1 MKFRKT
7 LKVLAASAL
16 LFGTVGLA
24 TACGDNNGGTTD
36 VKGLIINEDAKVI
49 RGDFNLVDKY
59 LGCDLTWTSS
69 NENVAKITKGEGT
82 YKVIITRPDKDTD
95 VTLTATSGK
104 YTKEFKITVP
114 AIDVSEIAGAYTFA
128 NNKKTLKTGSYDLE
142 AKATYSGKE
151 ATIAWAVDEAQASI
165 AKVENGKLVITATAE
180 KTTVTL
186 KATFTYN
193 NATSIKKYSVVAY
206 DSPLGEPVLT
216 VTPENFKTAT
226 GIKMDKVVENTAHPD
241 EFTMSKQGSYMTAY
255 STKDI
260 KQITI
265 EVYGSYDNLK
275 VYAGGS
281 ATGDAITSTSE
292 TISNGKKYTY
302 QFAAGVNQFYIENP
316 SDYAVQLFSL
326 SVYTD
331 GILSAVAPAHF
342 DSTNFKSTSTITFN
356 EGVVENTK
364 FPQEF
369 TFNKKSD
376 STTAAMT
383 VNNENGVAMIQAE
396 VYGTYDNMKLYA
408 GTDDKGTEVKAT
420 SSEKNAKGDA
430 VIYTYILPANT
441 KAAYFV
447 NPSAYAVQM
456 YNIWVY
462 EGTTIQQP
470 KATDDELLSKAA
482 SLFKKSYTKD
492 ATVTLSEGVTAA
504 VKEGTTASS
513 VTIKDGVV
521 TIKPTDKEETV
532 TLVLTAGQ
540 KTKEISF
547 TSKKVVESEIPA
559 DALKTSLTRK
569 ADVETSSND
578 NKITSDNLDLLQY
591 LDSSISGI
599 VKSVVV
605 IRNNQDEKVTQTVW
619 FGYNKNTDTKDFRFY
634 AGQKII
640 ITLNDGYVGYGITS
654 NLTSGYTYEV
664 SADGKTIT
672 IYPTATLKFT
682 SIDVAYKAA

>member
-69 NENVAKITKGEGT
+69 NENIAKITKGEGT
-82 YKVIITRPDKDTD
+82 YKVTITRPDKDTD

-206 DSPLGEPVLT
+206 DSPLGNPVLT

-342 DSTNFKSTSTITFN
+342 DSTNFKPTSTVTFN

-430 VIYTYILPANT
+430 VIYTYVLPANT

-470 KATDDELLSKAA
+470 KAETETVDYEKLLDTASK
-482 SLFKKSYTKD
+482 LFKGNYLE
-492 ATVTLSEGVTAA
+492 AAEVTLTEGVTAA
-504 VKEGTTASS
+504 VKDGTTATT
-513 VTIKDGVV
+513 VTIADGKVKINPTKD
-521 TIKPTDKEETV
+521 ETV
-532 TLVLTAGQ
+532 TLVLTAGD
-540 KTKEISF
+540 KKKEITF
-547 TSKKVVESEIPA
+547 ACIIKSENPVPS
-559 DALKTSLTRK
+559 DAKSATISYTK
-569 ADVETSSND
+569 PSANTNV
-578 NKITSDNLDLLQY
+578 NLDASIADY
-591 LDSSISGI
+591 FSSDLFASIEVKKGTSTSTYVLASSSSFRLYANTEMVITAAEGKEFYNVEFTTAENKNGPYI
-599 VKSVVV
+599 VK
-605 IRNNQDEKVTQTVW
+605 
-619 FGYNKNTDTKDFRFY
+619 
-634 AGQKII
+634 
-640 ITLNDGYVGYGITS
+640 
-654 NLTSGYTYEV
+654 V
-664 SADGKTIT
+664 SEDHKTIT
-672 IYPTATLKFT
+672 IIASAQVRLTEIKVY
-682 SIDVAYKAA
+682 YK

>member
-69 NENVAKITKGEGT
+69 NENIAKITKGEGT
-82 YKVIITRPDKDTD
+82 YKVTITRPDKDTD

-180 KTTVTL
+180 KTTITL

-206 DSPLGEPVLT
+206 DSPLGNPVLT

-265 EVYGSYDNLK
+265 EVYGSSDNLK

-342 DSTNFKSTSTITFN
+342 DSTNFKSTSTVTFN
-356 EGVVENTK
+356 GGVVENTK

-369 TFNKKSD
+369 TFSKKSD

-396 VYGTYDNMKLYA
+396 VYGTHDNMKLYA

-420 SSEKNAKGDA
+420 SSEKNAKGDV
-430 VIYTYILPANT
+430 VIYTYVLPANT

-470 KATDDELLSKAA
+470 KAETETVDYEKLLDTASK
-482 SLFKKSYTKD
+482 LFKGNYLE
-492 ATVTLSEGVTAA
+492 AAEVTLTEGVTAA
-504 VKEGTTASS
+504 VKDGTTATT
-513 VTIKDGVV
+513 VTIADGKVKINPTKD
-521 TIKPTDKEETV
+521 ETV
-532 TLVLTAGQ
+532 TLVLTAGD
-540 KTKEISF
+540 KKKEITF
-547 TSKKVVESEIPA
+547 ACIIKSENPVPS
-559 DALKTSLTRK
+559 DAKSATISYTK
-569 ADVETSSND
+569 PSANTNV
-578 NKITSDNLDLLQY
+578 NLDASIADY
-591 LDSSISGI
+591 FSSDLFASIEVKKGTPTSTYVLASSSSFRLYANTEMVITAAEGKEFYNVEFTTAENKNGPYI
-599 VKSVVV
+599 VK
-605 IRNNQDEKVTQTVW
+605 
-619 FGYNKNTDTKDFRFY
+619 
-634 AGQKII
+634 
-640 ITLNDGYVGYGITS
+640 
-654 NLTSGYTYEV
+654 V
-664 SADGKTIT
+664 SEDHKTIT
-672 IYPTATLKFT
+672 IIASAQVRLTEIKVY
-682 SIDVAYKAA
+682 YK

>member
-69 NENVAKITKGEGT
+69 NENIAKITKGEGT

-206 DSPLGEPVLT
+206 DSPLGNPVLT

-342 DSTNFKSTSTITFN
+342 DSTNFKSTSTVTFN
-356 EGVVENTK
+356 GGVVENTK

-369 TFNKKSD
+369 TFSKKSD

-430 VIYTYILPANT
+430 VIYTYVLPANT

-470 KATDDELLSKAA
+470 KPETETVDYEKLLDTASK
-482 SLFKKSYTKD
+482 LFKGNYLE
-492 ATVTLSEGVTAA
+492 AAEVTLTEGVTAA
-504 VKEGTTASS
+504 VKDGTTATT
-513 VTIKDGVV
+513 VTIADGKVKINPTKD
-521 TIKPTDKEETV
+521 ETV
-532 TLVLTAGQ
+532 TLVLTAGD
-540 KTKEISF
+540 KKKEITFACIIKGENPVPS
-547 TSKKVVESEIPA
+547 
-559 DALKTSLTRK
+559 DAKSATISYTK
-569 ADVETSSND
+569 PSANTNV
-578 NKITSDNLDLLQY
+578 NLDASIADY
-591 LDSSISGI
+591 FSSDLFASIEVKKGTSTSTYVLASSSSFRLYAYTEMVITAAEGKEFYNVEFTTAENKNGPYI
-599 VKSVVV
+599 VK
-605 IRNNQDEKVTQTVW
+605 
-619 FGYNKNTDTKDFRFY
+619 
-634 AGQKII
+634 
-640 ITLNDGYVGYGITS
+640 
-654 NLTSGYTYEV
+654 V
-664 SADGKTIT
+664 SEDHKTIT
-672 IYPTATLKFT
+672 IIASAQVRLTEIKVY
-682 SIDVAYKAA
+682 YK

>member
-180 KTTVTL
+180 KTTITL

-206 DSPLGEPVLT
+206 DSPLGNPVLT

-342 DSTNFKSTSTITFN
+342 DSTNFKSTSTVTFN

-408 GTDDKGTEVKAT
+408 GTDDKSTEVKAT

-430 VIYTYILPANT
+430 VIYTYVLPANT

-470 KATDDELLSKAA
+470 KAETETVDYEKLLDTASK
-482 SLFKKSYTKD
+482 LFKGNYLE
-492 ATVTLSEGVTAA
+492 AAEVTLTEGVTAA
-504 VKEGTTASS
+504 VKDGTTATT
-513 VTIKDGVV
+513 VTIADGKVKINPTKD
-521 TIKPTDKEETV
+521 ETV
-532 TLVLTAGQ
+532 TLVLTAGD
-540 KTKEISF
+540 KKKEITF
-547 TSKKVVESEIPA
+547 ACIIYSENPVPS
-559 DALKTSLTRK
+559 DAKSATISYTK
-569 ADVETSSND
+569 PSANTNV
-578 NKITSDNLDLLQY
+578 NLDASIADY
-591 LDSSISGI
+591 FSSDLFASIEVKKGTSTSTYVLASSSSFRLYANTEMVITAAEGKQFYNVEFTTAENKNGPYI
-599 VKSVVV
+599 VK
-605 IRNNQDEKVTQTVW
+605 
-619 FGYNKNTDTKDFRFY
+619 
-634 AGQKII
+634 
-640 ITLNDGYVGYGITS
+640 
-654 NLTSGYTYEV
+654 V
-664 SADGKTIT
+664 SEDHKTIT
-672 IYPTATLKFT
+672 IIASAQVRLTEIKVY
-682 SIDVAYKAA
+682 YK

>member
-24 TACGDNNGGTTD
+24 TACGNNGTTD

-82 YKVIITRPDKDTD
+82 YKVTISRPDKDTD

-114 AIDVSEIAGAYTFA
+114 AIDVTEIASAYTFA
-128 NNKKTLKTGSYDLE
+128 NNKKTLSSGSYDLE
-142 AKATYSGKE
+142 AESSYNGKKATITWS
-151 ATIAWAVDEAQASI
+151 VDAAQASL
-165 AKVENGKLVITATAE
+165 AKVENGKLVVTATAE
-180 KTTVTL
+180 KNNVTL
-186 KATFTYN
+186 TATFAYN
-193 NATSIKKYSVVAY
+193 NATSTKKYTIVAY
-206 DSPLGEPVLT
+206 DSPLGDPVLT
-216 VTPENFKTAT
+216 LTPKNFKTAT

-281 ATGDAITSTSE
+281 ATGDAIKSTSE

-342 DSTNFKSTSTITFN
+342 DSTNFKSTSTVTFN

-369 TFNKKSD
+369 TFSKKSD

-408 GTDDKGTEVKAT
+408 GTDDKGTVVKAT

-430 VIYTYILPANT
+430 VIYTYVLPANT

-462 EGTTIQQP
+462 EGTSIQQP
-470 KATDDELLSKAA
+470 KAETVDYDKLLDTASK
-482 SLFKKSYTKD
+482 LFKGTYLE
-492 ATVTLSEGVTAA
+492 AAEVTLTEGVTAA
-504 VKEGTTASS
+504 VKDGTTATT
-513 VTIKDGVV
+513 VTIADGKVKINPTKD
-521 TIKPTDKEETV
+521 ETV
-532 TLVLTAGQ
+532 TLVLTAGD
-540 KTKEISF
+540 KKKEITF
-547 TSKKVVESEIPA
+547 ACVTKSENPVPSDAKCATISYTKPA
-559 DALKTSLTRK
+559 ANTN
-569 ADVETSSND
+569 V
-578 NKITSDNLDLLQY
+578 NLDASVADY
-591 LDSSISGI
+591 FSSDLFASIE
-599 VKSVVV
+599 VKKGTSTYDYVIASSSSFRLYANTEMVITAAEGKEFYNVEFTTAEKKNDPYVV
-605 IRNNQDEKVTQTVW
+605 KVSE
-619 FGYNKNTDTKDFRFY
+619 DH
-634 AGQKII
+634 
-640 ITLNDGYVGYGITS
+640 
-654 NLTSGYTYEV
+654 
-664 SADGKTIT
+664 KTIT
-672 IYPTATLKFT
+672 IIASAQVRLTEIKVY
-682 SIDVAYKAA
+682 YK

>member
-180 KTTVTL
+180 KTTITL

-206 DSPLGEPVLT
+206 DSPLGNPVLT

-342 DSTNFKSTSTITFN
+342 DSTNFKSTSTVTFN

-396 VYGTYDNMKLYA
+396 VYGKYDNMKLYA

-430 VIYTYILPANT
+430 VIYTYVLPANT

-470 KATDDELLSKAA
+470 KAETETVDYEKLLDTASK
-482 SLFKKSYTKD
+482 LFKGNYLE
-492 ATVTLSEGVTAA
+492 AAEVTLTEGVTAA
-504 VKEGTTASS
+504 VKDGTTATT
-513 VTIKDGVV
+513 VTIADGKVKINPTKD
-521 TIKPTDKEETV
+521 ETV
-532 TLVLTAGQ
+532 TLVLTAGD
-540 KTKEISF
+540 KKKEITF
-547 TSKKVVESEIPA
+547 ACIIKSENPVPS
-559 DALKTSLTRK
+559 DAKSATISYTK
-569 ADVETSSND
+569 PSANTNV
-578 NKITSDNLDLLQY
+578 NLDASIADY
-591 LDSSISGI
+591 FSSDLFASIEVKKGTSTSTYVLASSSSFRLYANTEMVITAAEGKEFYNVEFTTAENKNGPYI
-599 VKSVVV
+599 VK
-605 IRNNQDEKVTQTVW
+605 
-619 FGYNKNTDTKDFRFY
+619 
-634 AGQKII
+634 
-640 ITLNDGYVGYGITS
+640 
-654 NLTSGYTYEV
+654 V
-664 SADGKTIT
+664 SEDHKTIT
-672 IYPTATLKFT
+672 IIASAQVRLTEIKVY
-682 SIDVAYKAA
+682 YK

>member
-69 NENVAKITKGEGT
+69 NENIAKITKGEGT

-206 DSPLGEPVLT
+206 DSPLGNPVLT

-275 VYAGGS
+275 VYAGAS

-342 DSTNFKSTSTITFN
+342 DSTNFKSTSTVTFN
-356 EGVVENTK
+356 GGVVENTK

-369 TFNKKSD
+369 TFSKKSD

-430 VIYTYILPANT
+430 VIYTYVLPANT

-470 KATDDELLSKAA
+470 KAETETVDYEKLLDTASK
-482 SLFKKSYTKD
+482 LFKGNYLE
-492 ATVTLSEGVTAA
+492 AAEVTLTEGVTAA
-504 VKEGTTASS
+504 VKDGTTATT
-513 VTIKDGVV
+513 VTIADGKVKINPTKD
-521 TIKPTDKEETV
+521 ETV
-532 TLVLTAGQ
+532 TLVLTAGD
-540 KTKEISF
+540 KKKEITF
-547 TSKKVVESEIPA
+547 ACIIKSENPVPS
-559 DALKTSLTRK
+559 DAKSATISYTK
-569 ADVETSSND
+569 PSANTNV
-578 NKITSDNLDLLQY
+578 NLDASIADY
-591 LDSSISGI
+591 FSSDLFASIEVKKGTSTSTYVLASSSSFRLYANTEMVITAAEGKEFYNVEFTTAENRNGPYI
-599 VKSVVV
+599 VK
-605 IRNNQDEKVTQTVW
+605 
-619 FGYNKNTDTKDFRFY
+619 
-634 AGQKII
+634 
-640 ITLNDGYVGYGITS
+640 
-654 NLTSGYTYEV
+654 V
-664 SADGKTIT
+664 SEDHKTIT
-672 IYPTATLKFT
+672 IIASAQVRLTEIKVY
-682 SIDVAYKAA
+682 YK

>member
-1 MKFRKT
+1 MKFRKA

-69 NENVAKITKGEGT
+69 NENIAKITKGEGT
-82 YKVIITRPDKDTD
+82 YKVTITRPDKDTD

-180 KTTVTL
+180 KTTITL

-206 DSPLGEPVLT
+206 DSPLGNPVLT

-342 DSTNFKSTSTITFN
+342 DSTNFKSTSTVTFN

-420 SSEKNAKGDA
+420 SSEKNAMGDA
-430 VIYTYILPANT
+430 VIYTYVLPANT

-470 KATDDELLSKAA
+470 KAETETVDYEKLLDTASK
-482 SLFKKSYTKD
+482 LFKGNYLE
-492 ATVTLSEGVTAA
+492 AAEVTLTEGVTAA
-504 VKEGTTASS
+504 VKDGTTATT
-513 VTIKDGVV
+513 VTIADGKVKINPTKD
-521 TIKPTDKEETV
+521 ETV
-532 TLVLTAGQ
+532 TLVLTAGD
-540 KTKEISF
+540 KKKEITFACIIKSENPVP
-547 TSKKVVESEIPA
+547 SDAKKSTISYTKPSANTNV
-559 DALKTSLTRK
+559 
-569 ADVETSSND
+569 
-578 NKITSDNLDLLQY
+578 NLDASIADY
-591 LDSSISGI
+591 FSSDLFASIEVKKGTSTSTYVLASSSSFRLYANTEMVITAAEGKEFYNVEFTTAENKNGPYI
-599 VKSVVV
+599 VK
-605 IRNNQDEKVTQTVW
+605 
-619 FGYNKNTDTKDFRFY
+619 
-634 AGQKII
+634 
-640 ITLNDGYVGYGITS
+640 
-654 NLTSGYTYEV
+654 V
-664 SADGKTIT
+664 SEDHKTIT
-672 IYPTATLKFT
+672 IIASAQVRLTEIKVY
-682 SIDVAYKAA
+682 YK

>member
-69 NENVAKITKGEGT
+69 NENIAKITKGEGT
-82 YKVIITRPDKDTD
+82 YKVTITRPDKDTD

-206 DSPLGEPVLT
+206 DSPLGNPVLT

-302 QFAAGVNQFYIENP
+302 QFTAGVNQFYIENP

-342 DSTNFKSTSTITFN
+342 DSTNFKSTSTVTFN

-430 VIYTYILPANT
+430 VIYTYVLPANT

-470 KATDDELLSKAA
+470 KAETETVDYEKLLDTASK
-482 SLFKKSYTKD
+482 LFKGNYLE
-492 ATVTLSEGVTAA
+492 AAEVTLTEGVTAA
-504 VKEGTTASS
+504 VKDGTTATT
-513 VTIKDGVV
+513 VTIADGKVKINPTKD
-521 TIKPTDKEETV
+521 ETV
-532 TLVLTAGQ
+532 TLVLTAGD
-540 KTKEISF
+540 KKKEITF
-547 TSKKVVESEIPA
+547 ACIIKSENPVPS
-559 DALKTSLTRK
+559 DAKSATISYTK
-569 ADVETSSND
+569 PSANTNV
-578 NKITSDNLDLLQY
+578 NLDASIADY
-591 LDSSISGI
+591 FSSDLFASIEVKKGTSTSTYVLASSSSFRLYANTEMLITAAEGKEFYNVEFTTAENKNGPYI
-599 VKSVVV
+599 VK
-605 IRNNQDEKVTQTVW
+605 
-619 FGYNKNTDTKDFRFY
+619 
-634 AGQKII
+634 
-640 ITLNDGYVGYGITS
+640 
-654 NLTSGYTYEV
+654 V
-664 SADGKTIT
+664 SEDHKTIT
-672 IYPTATLKFT
+672 IIASAQVRLTEIKVY
-682 SIDVAYKAA
+682 YK

>member
-69 NENVAKITKGEGT
+69 NENIAKITKGEGT
-82 YKVIITRPDKDTD
+82 YKVTVTRPDKDTD

-193 NATSIKKYSVVAY
+193 NTTSIKKYSVVAY

-216 VTPENFKTAT
+216 VTPENFKTAK
-226 GIKMDKVVENTAHPD
+226 GIKMDKVVENTAHPE

-281 ATGDAITSTSE
+281 ATGDAIKSTSE

-342 DSTNFKSTSTITFN
+342 DSTNFKSTSTVTFN

-369 TFNKKSD
+369 TFSKKSD

-430 VIYTYILPANT
+430 VIYTYVLPANT

-470 KATDDELLSKAA
+470 KAETETVDYEKLLDTASK
-482 SLFKKSYTKD
+482 LFKGNYLE
-492 ATVTLSEGVTAA
+492 AAEVTLTEGVTAA
-504 VKEGTTASS
+504 VKDGTTATT
-513 VTIKDGVV
+513 VTIADGKVKINPTKD
-521 TIKPTDKEETV
+521 ETV
-532 TLVLTAGQ
+532 TLVLTAGD
-540 KTKEISF
+540 KKKEITF
-547 TSKKVVESEIPA
+547 ACIIKSENPVPS
-559 DALKTSLTRK
+559 DAKSATISYTK
-569 ADVETSSND
+569 PSANTNV
-578 NKITSDNLDLLQY
+578 NLDASIADY
-591 LDSSISGI
+591 FSSDLFASIEVKKGTSTSTYVLASSSSFRLYANTEMVITAAEGKEFYNVEFTTAENKNGPYI
-599 VKSVVV
+599 VK
-605 IRNNQDEKVTQTVW
+605 
-619 FGYNKNTDTKDFRFY
+619 
-634 AGQKII
+634 
-640 ITLNDGYVGYGITS
+640 
-654 NLTSGYTYEV
+654 V
-664 SADGKTIT
+664 SEDHKTIT
-672 IYPTATLKFT
+672 IIASAQVRLTEIKVY
-682 SIDVAYKAA
+682 YK

>member
-104 YTKEFKITVP
+104 YTKEFKIRVP

-180 KTTVTL
+180 KTTITL

-206 DSPLGEPVLT
+206 DSPLGNPVLT

-342 DSTNFKSTSTITFN
+342 DSTNFKSTSTVTFN

-430 VIYTYILPANT
+430 VIYTYVLPANT

-470 KATDDELLSKAA
+470 KAETETVDYEKLLDTASK
-482 SLFKKSYTKD
+482 LFKGNYLE
-492 ATVTLSEGVTAA
+492 AAEVTLTEGVTAA
-504 VKEGTTASS
+504 VKDGTPATT
-513 VTIKDGVV
+513 VTIADGKVKINPTKD
-521 TIKPTDKEETV
+521 ETV
-532 TLVLTAGQ
+532 TLVLTAGD
-540 KTKEISF
+540 KKKEITF
-547 TSKKVVESEIPA
+547 ACIIKSENPVPS
-559 DALKTSLTRK
+559 DAKSATISYTK
-569 ADVETSSND
+569 PSANTNV
-578 NKITSDNLDLLQY
+578 NLDASIADY
-591 LDSSISGI
+591 FSSDLFASIEVKKGTSTSTYVLASSSSFRLYANTEMVITAAEGKEFYNVEFTTAENKNGPYI
-599 VKSVVV
+599 VK
-605 IRNNQDEKVTQTVW
+605 
-619 FGYNKNTDTKDFRFY
+619 
-634 AGQKII
+634 
-640 ITLNDGYVGYGITS
+640 
-654 NLTSGYTYEV
+654 V
-664 SADGKTIT
+664 SEDHKTIT
-672 IYPTATLKFT
+672 IIASAQVRLTEIKVY
-682 SIDVAYKAA
+682 YK

>member
-1 MKFRKT
+1 MKFRKN

-69 NENVAKITKGEGT
+69 NENIAKITKGEGT
-82 YKVIITRPDKDTD
+82 YKVTITRPDKDTD

-180 KTTVTL
+180 KTTITL

-206 DSPLGEPVLT
+206 DSPLGNPVLT

-342 DSTNFKSTSTITFN
+342 DSTNFKSTSTVTFN

-430 VIYTYILPANT
+430 VIYTYVLPANT

-470 KATDDELLSKAA
+470 KAETETVDYEKLLDTASK
-482 SLFKKSYTKD
+482 LFKGNYLE
-492 ATVTLSEGVTAA
+492 AAEVTLTEGVTAA
-504 VKEGTTASS
+504 VKDGTTATT
-513 VTIKDGVV
+513 VTIADGKVKINPTKD
-521 TIKPTDKEETV
+521 ETV
-532 TLVLTAGQ
+532 TLVLTAGD
-540 KTKEISF
+540 KKKEITF
-547 TSKKVVESEIPA
+547 ACIIKSENPVPS
-559 DALKTSLTRK
+559 DAKSATISYTK
-569 ADVETSSND
+569 PSANTNV
-578 NKITSDNLDLLQY
+578 NLDASIADY
-591 LDSSISGI
+591 FSSDLFASIEVKKGTSTSTYVLASSSSFRLYANTEMVITAAEGKEFYNVEFTTAENKNGPYI
-599 VKSVVV
+599 VK
-605 IRNNQDEKVTQTVW
+605 
-619 FGYNKNTDTKDFRFY
+619 
-634 AGQKII
+634 
-640 ITLNDGYVGYGITS
+640 
-654 NLTSGYTYEV
+654 V
-664 SADGKTIT
+664 SEDHKTIT
-672 IYPTATLKFT
+672 IIASAQVRLTEIKVY
-682 SIDVAYKAA
+682 YK

>member
-180 KTTVTL
+180 KTTITL

-206 DSPLGEPVLT
+206 DSPLGNPVLT

-342 DSTNFKSTSTITFN
+342 DSTNFKSTSTVTFN

-430 VIYTYILPANT
+430 VIYTYVLPANT

-470 KATDDELLSKAA
+470 KAETETVDYEKLLDNASK
-482 SLFKKSYTKD
+482 LFKGNYLE
-492 ATVTLSEGVTAA
+492 AAEVTLTEGVTAA
-504 VKEGTTASS
+504 VKDGYTSTT
-513 VTIKDGVV
+513 VTIADGKVKINPTKD
-521 TIKPTDKEETV
+521 ETV
-532 TLVLTAGQ
+532 TLVLTAGD
-540 KTKEISF
+540 KKKEITF
-547 TSKKVVESEIPA
+547 ACIIKSENPVPS
-559 DALKTSLTRK
+559 DAKSATISYTK
-569 ADVETSSND
+569 PSANTNV
-578 NKITSDNLDLLQY
+578 NLDASIADY
-591 LDSSISGI
+591 FSSDLFASIEVKKGTSTSTYVLASSSSFRLYANTEMVITAAEGKEFYNVEFTTAENKNGPYI
-599 VKSVVV
+599 VK
-605 IRNNQDEKVTQTVW
+605 
-619 FGYNKNTDTKDFRFY
+619 
-634 AGQKII
+634 
-640 ITLNDGYVGYGITS
+640 
-654 NLTSGYTYEV
+654 V
-664 SADGKTIT
+664 SEDHKTIT
-672 IYPTATLKFT
+672 IIASAQVRLTEIKVY
-682 SIDVAYKAA
+682 YK

>member
-59 LGCDLTWTSS
+59 LGCDLIWTSS
-69 NENVAKITKGEGT
+69 NENIAKITKGEGT
-82 YKVIITRPDKDTD
+82 YKVTITRPDKDTD

-206 DSPLGEPVLT
+206 DSPLGNPVLT

-342 DSTNFKSTSTITFN
+342 DSTNFKSTSTVTFN

-430 VIYTYILPANT
+430 VIYTYVLPANT

-470 KATDDELLSKAA
+470 KAETETVDYEKLLDTASK
-482 SLFKKSYTKD
+482 LFKGNYLE
-492 ATVTLSEGVTAA
+492 AAEVTLTEGVTAA
-504 VKEGTTASS
+504 VKDGTTATT
-513 VTIKDGVV
+513 VTIADGKVKINPTKD
-521 TIKPTDKEETV
+521 ETV
-532 TLVLTAGQ
+532 TLVLTAGD
-540 KTKEISF
+540 KKKEITF
-547 TSKKVVESEIPA
+547 ACIIKSENPVPS
-559 DALKTSLTRK
+559 DAKSATISYTK
-569 ADVETSSND
+569 PSANTNV
-578 NKITSDNLDLLQY
+578 NLDASIADY
-591 LDSSISGI
+591 FSSDLFASIEVKKGTSTSTYVLASSSSFSLYANTEMVITAAEGKEFYNVEFTTAENKNGPYI
-599 VKSVVV
+599 VK
-605 IRNNQDEKVTQTVW
+605 
-619 FGYNKNTDTKDFRFY
+619 
-634 AGQKII
+634 
-640 ITLNDGYVGYGITS
+640 
-654 NLTSGYTYEV
+654 V
-664 SADGKTIT
+664 SEDHKTIT
-672 IYPTATLKFT
+672 IIASAQVRLTEIKVY
-682 SIDVAYKAA
+682 YK

>member
-82 YKVIITRPDKDTD
+82 YKVTITRPDKDSD

-128 NNKKTLKTGSYDLE
+128 NNKKTLKSGSYDLE

-216 VTPENFKTAT
+216 VTPENFKTAK
-226 GIKMDKVVENTAHPD
+226 GIKMDKVVENTAHPE
-241 EFTMSKQGSYMTAY
+241 EFTMQKQGSYMTAY

-260 KQITI
+260 KQVSI
-265 EVYGSYDNLK
+265 EVYGSHDNLK
-275 VYAGGS
+275 MYAGDK
-281 ATGDAITSTSE
+281 AEGDAITASVE
-292 TISNGKKYTY
+292 TIEGGKRYNYEFASN
-302 QFAAGVNQFYIENP
+302 VNQFYVVNP
-316 SDYAVQLFSL
+316 SDYAVQVFSV

-331 GILSAVAPAHF
+331 GILSAEAPTHF
-342 DSTNFKSTSTITFN
+342 DYTNVGSTSTITFTDS
-356 EGVVENTK
+356 VVKTEQYK
-364 FPQEF
+364 EI
-369 TFNKKSD
+369 TFNKSA
-376 STTAAMT
+376 SASMT
-383 VNNENGVAMIQAE
+383 VNNDNGVQMIVAY
-396 VYGTYDNMKLYA
+396 VFGAYDNMKLYA
-408 GTDDKGTEVKAT
+408 GTDDKGTLVKASKT
-420 SSEKNAKGDA
+420 EKDETGKS
-430 VIYTYILPANT
+430 VYYTYILPENT
-441 KAAYFV
+441 KSAYFV
-447 NPSAYAVQM
+447 NPSSYAVNF
-456 YNIWVY
+456 YDIWVY

-470 KATDDELLSKAA
+470 KASDDELLSKAA
-482 SLFKKSYTKD
+482 SLFKKAYTED

-532 TLVLTAGQ
+532 TLVLTAGE

-591 LDSSISGI
+591 LDSSVSGI

-605 IRNNQDEKVTQTVW
+605 IRNNQDERVTQTVW
-619 FGYNKNTDTKDFRFY
+619 FGYDKKTDTKDFRFY
-634 AGQKII
+634 SGQKII

>member
-69 NENVAKITKGEGT
+69 NENIAKITKGEGT
-82 YKVIITRPDKDTD
+82 YKVTITRPDKDTD

-206 DSPLGEPVLT
+206 DSPLGNPVLT

-342 DSTNFKSTSTITFN
+342 DSTNFKSTSTVTFN

-430 VIYTYILPANT
+430 VIYTYVLPANT

-470 KATDDELLSKAA
+470 KAETETVDYEKLLDTASK
-482 SLFKKSYTKD
+482 LFKGNYLE
-492 ATVTLSEGVTAA
+492 AAEVTLTEGVTAA
-504 VKEGTTASS
+504 VKDGTTATT
-513 VTIKDGVV
+513 VTIADGKVKINPTKD
-521 TIKPTDKEETV
+521 ETV
-532 TLVLTAGQ
+532 TLVLTAGD
-540 KTKEISF
+540 KKKEITF
-547 TSKKVVESEIPA
+547 ACIIKSENPVPS
-559 DALKTSLTRK
+559 DAKSATISYTK
-569 ADVETSSND
+569 PSANTNV
-578 NKITSDNLDLLQY
+578 NLDASIADY
-591 LDSSISGI
+591 FSSDLFASIEVKKGTSTSTYVLASSSSFRLYANTEMVITAAEGKEFYNVEFTTAENKNGPYI
-599 VKSVVV
+599 VK
-605 IRNNQDEKVTQTVW
+605 
-619 FGYNKNTDTKDFRFY
+619 
-634 AGQKII
+634 
-640 ITLNDGYVGYGITS
+640 
-654 NLTSGYTYEV
+654 V
-664 SADGKTIT
+664 SEDHKTIT
-672 IYPTATLKFT
+672 IIASAQVRLTEIKVY
-682 SIDVAYKAA
+682 YK

>member
-69 NENVAKITKGEGT
+69 NENIAKITKGEGT
-82 YKVIITRPDKDTD
+82 YKVTITRPDKDTD

-180 KTTVTL
+180 KTTVIL

-206 DSPLGEPVLT
+206 DSPLGNPVLT

-342 DSTNFKSTSTITFN
+342 DSTNFKSTSTVTFN

-430 VIYTYILPANT
+430 VIYTYVLPANT

-470 KATDDELLSKAA
+470 KAETETVDYEKLLDTASK
-482 SLFKKSYTKD
+482 LFKGNYLE
-492 ATVTLSEGVTAA
+492 AAEVTLTEGVTAA
-504 VKEGTTASS
+504 VKDGTTATT
-513 VTIKDGVV
+513 VTIADGKVKINPTKD
-521 TIKPTDKEETV
+521 ETV
-532 TLVLTAGQ
+532 TLVLTAGD
-540 KTKEISF
+540 KKKEITF
-547 TSKKVVESEIPA
+547 ACIIKSENPVPS
-559 DALKTSLTRK
+559 DAKSATISYTK
-569 ADVETSSND
+569 PSANTNV
-578 NKITSDNLDLLQY
+578 NLDASIADY
-591 LDSSISGI
+591 FSSDLFASIEVKKGTSTSTYVLASSSSFRLYANTEMVITAAEGKEFYNVEFTTAENKNGPYI
-599 VKSVVV
+599 VK
-605 IRNNQDEKVTQTVW
+605 
-619 FGYNKNTDTKDFRFY
+619 
-634 AGQKII
+634 
-640 ITLNDGYVGYGITS
+640 
-654 NLTSGYTYEV
+654 V
-664 SADGKTIT
+664 SEDHKTIT
-672 IYPTATLKFT
+672 IIASAQVRLTEIKVY
-682 SIDVAYKAA
+682 YK

>member
-82 YKVIITRPDKDTD
+82 YKVTITRPDKDTD

-193 NATSIKKYSVVAY
+193 NTTSIKKYSVVAY
-206 DSPLGEPVLT
+206 DSPLGDPVLT
-216 VTPENFKTAT
+216 LTPENFKTAT
-226 GIKMDKVVENTAHPD
+226 GIKMDKVVENTAHPE

-281 ATGDAITSTSE
+281 ATGDAIKSTSE

-342 DSTNFKSTSTITFN
+342 DSTNFKSTSTVTFN

-369 TFNKKSD
+369 TFSKKSD

-420 SSEKNAKGDA
+420 SSEKNTKGDA
-430 VIYTYILPANT
+430 VIYTYVLPANT

-470 KATDDELLSKAA
+470 KAETETVDYEKLLDTASK
-482 SLFKKSYTKD
+482 LFKGNYLE
-492 ATVTLSEGVTAA
+492 AAEVTLTEGVTAA
-504 VKEGTTASS
+504 VKDGTTATT
-513 VTIKDGVV
+513 VTIADGKVKINPTKD
-521 TIKPTDKEETV
+521 ETV
-532 TLVLTAGQ
+532 TLVLTAGD
-540 KTKEISF
+540 KKKEITF
-547 TSKKVVESEIPA
+547 ACIIKSENPVPS
-559 DALKTSLTRK
+559 DAKSATISYTK
-569 ADVETSSND
+569 PSANTNV
-578 NKITSDNLDLLQY
+578 NLDASIADY
-591 LDSSISGI
+591 FSSDLFASIEVKKGTSTSTYVLASSSSFRLYANTEMVITAAEGKEFYNVEFTTAENKNGPYI
-599 VKSVVV
+599 VK
-605 IRNNQDEKVTQTVW
+605 
-619 FGYNKNTDTKDFRFY
+619 
-634 AGQKII
+634 
-640 ITLNDGYVGYGITS
+640 
-654 NLTSGYTYEV
+654 V
-664 SADGKTIT
+664 SEDHKTIT
-672 IYPTATLKFT
+672 IIASAQVRLTEIKVY
-682 SIDVAYKAA
+682 YK

>member
-24 TACGDNNGGTTD
+24 TACGNNNGGTTD

-69 NENVAKITKGEGT
+69 NENIAKITKGEGT
-82 YKVIITRPDKDTD
+82 YKVTITRPDKDTD

-114 AIDVSEIAGAYTFA
+114 AIDVSEIASAYTFA
-128 NNKKTLKTGSYDLE
+128 NNKKTLKSGSYDLE
-142 AKATYSGKE
+142 VKATYSGKE

-206 DSPLGEPVLT
+206 DSPLGNPVLT

-342 DSTNFKSTSTITFN
+342 DSTNFKSTSTVTFN

-396 VYGTYDNMKLYA
+396 VYGTHDNMKLYA

-430 VIYTYILPANT
+430 VIYTYVLPANT

-470 KATDDELLSKAA
+470 KAETETADYEKLLDTASK
-482 SLFKKSYTKD
+482 LFKGNYLE
-492 ATVTLSEGVTAA
+492 AAEVTLTEGVTAA
-504 VKEGTTASS
+504 VKDGTTATT
-513 VTIKDGVV
+513 VTIADGKVKINPTKD
-521 TIKPTDKEETV
+521 ETV
-532 TLVLTAGQ
+532 TLVLTAGD
-540 KTKEISF
+540 KKKEITF
-547 TSKKVVESEIPA
+547 ACIIKSENPVPS
-559 DALKTSLTRK
+559 DAKSATISYTK
-569 ADVETSSND
+569 PSANTNV
-578 NKITSDNLDLLQY
+578 NLDASIADY
-591 LDSSISGI
+591 FSSDLFASIE
-599 VKSVVV
+599 VKKGTSASTYVLASSSSFRLYANTEMV
-605 IRNNQDEKVTQTVW
+605 ITAAEGKEFYNVEFTTAE
-619 FGYNKNTDTKDFRFY
+619 NKN
-634 AGQKII
+634 GP
-640 ITLNDGYVGYGITS
+640 YVVK
-654 NLTSGYTYEV
+654 V
-664 SADGKTIT
+664 SEDHKTIT
-672 IYPTATLKFT
+672 IIASAQVRLTEIKVY
-682 SIDVAYKAA
+682 YK

>member
-69 NENVAKITKGEGT
+69 NENIAKITKGEGT
-82 YKVIITRPDKDTD
+82 YKVTITRPDKDTD

-180 KTTVTL
+180 KTTITL

-206 DSPLGEPVLT
+206 DSPLGNPVLT

-342 DSTNFKSTSTITFN
+342 DSTNFKSTSTVTFN

-430 VIYTYILPANT
+430 VIYTYVLPANT

-470 KATDDELLSKAA
+470 KAETETVDYEKLLDTASK
-482 SLFKKSYTKD
+482 LFKGNYLE
-492 ATVTLSEGVTAA
+492 AAEVTLTEGVTAA
-504 VKEGTTASS
+504 VKDGTTATT
-513 VTIKDGVV
+513 VTIADGKVKINPTKD
-521 TIKPTDKEETV
+521 ETV
-532 TLVLTAGQ
+532 TLVLTAGD
-540 KTKEISF
+540 KKKEITF
-547 TSKKVVESEIPA
+547 ACIIKSENPVPS
-559 DALKTSLTRK
+559 DAKSATISYTK
-569 ADVETSSND
+569 PSANTNV
-578 NKITSDNLDLLQY
+578 NLDASIADY
-591 LDSSISGI
+591 FSSDLFASIEVKKGTSTSTYVLASSSSFRLYANTEMVITAAEGLEFYNVEFTTAENKNGPYI
-599 VKSVVV
+599 VK
-605 IRNNQDEKVTQTVW
+605 
-619 FGYNKNTDTKDFRFY
+619 
-634 AGQKII
+634 
-640 ITLNDGYVGYGITS
+640 
-654 NLTSGYTYEV
+654 V
-664 SADGKTIT
+664 SEDHKTIT
-672 IYPTATLKFT
+672 IIASAQVRLTEIKVY
-682 SIDVAYKAA
+682 YK

>member
-24 TACGDNNGGTTD
+24 TACGNNGTTD

-59 LGCDLTWTSS
+59 LGCDLTWASS
-69 NENVAKITKGEGT
+69 NESVAKITKGEGT
-82 YKVIITRPDKDTD
+82 YKVTISRPDKDTD

-114 AIDVSEIAGAYTFA
+114 AIDVTEIASAYTFA
-128 NNKKTLKTGSYDLE
+128 NNKKTLSSGSYDLE
-142 AKATYSGKE
+142 AESSYNGKKATITWS
-151 ATIAWAVDEAQASI
+151 VDAAQASL
-165 AKVENGKLVITATAE
+165 AKVENGKLVVTATAE
-180 KTTVTL
+180 KTNVTL
-186 KATFTYN
+186 TATFAYN
-193 NATSIKKYSVVAY
+193 NATSTKKYTIVAY
-206 DSPLGEPVLT
+206 DSPLGDPVLT
-216 VTPENFKTAT
+216 LTPKNFKTAT

-275 VYAGGS
+275 VYAGAS
-281 ATGDAITSTSE
+281 ATGDAIKSTSE

-302 QFAAGVNQFYIENP
+302 QFAAGVNQFYIANP

-342 DSTNFKSTSTITFN
+342 DSTNFKSTSTVTFN

-369 TFNKKSD
+369 TFSKKSD

-430 VIYTYILPANT
+430 VIYTYVLPANT

-470 KATDDELLSKAA
+470 KAEPETVDYAKLLDTASK
-482 SLFKKSYTKD
+482 LFKGTYLE
-492 ATVTLSEGVTAA
+492 AAEVTLTEGVTAA
-504 VKEGTTASS
+504 VKDGTTATT
-513 VTIKDGVV
+513 VTIAGGKVKINPTKD
-521 TIKPTDKEETV
+521 ETV
-532 TLVLTAGQ
+532 TLVLTAGD
-540 KTKEISF
+540 KKKEITF
-547 TSKKVVESEIPA
+547 ACVTKSENPVPSDAKCATISYTKPA
-559 DALKTSLTRK
+559 ANTN
-569 ADVETSSND
+569 V
-578 NKITSDNLDLLQY
+578 NLDASVADY
-591 LDSSISGI
+591 FSSDLFASIE
-599 VKSVVV
+599 VKKGTSTSTYVVAGSSSFRLYANTEMV
-605 IRNNQDEKVTQTVW
+605 ITAAEGKEFYNVEFTTAE
-619 FGYNKNTDTKDFRFY
+619 NKN
-634 AGQKII
+634 GP
-640 ITLNDGYVGYGITS
+640 YVVK
-654 NLTSGYTYEV
+654 V
-664 SADGKTIT
+664 SEDHKTIT
-672 IYPTATLKFT
+672 IIASAQVRLTEIKVY
-682 SIDVAYKAA
+682 YK

>member
-180 KTTVTL
+180 KTTITL

-206 DSPLGEPVLT
+206 DSPLGNPVLT

-342 DSTNFKSTSTITFN
+342 DSTNFKSTSTVTFN

-430 VIYTYILPANT
+430 VIYTYVLPANT

-470 KATDDELLSKAA
+470 KAETETVDYEKLLDTASK
-482 SLFKKSYTKD
+482 LFKGNYLE
-492 ATVTLSEGVTAA
+492 AAEVTLTEGVTAA
-504 VKEGTTASS
+504 VKDGTTATT
-513 VTIKDGVV
+513 VTIADGKVKINPTKD
-521 TIKPTDKEETV
+521 ETV
-532 TLVLTAGQ
+532 TLVLTACD
-540 KTKEISF
+540 KKKEITF
-547 TSKKVVESEIPA
+547 ACIIKSENPVPS
-559 DALKTSLTRK
+559 DAKSATISYTK
-569 ADVETSSND
+569 PSANTNV
-578 NKITSDNLDLLQY
+578 NLDASIADY
-591 LDSSISGI
+591 FSSDLFASIEVKKGTSTSTYVLASSSSFRLYANTEMVITAAEGKEFYNVEFTTAENKNGPYI
-599 VKSVVV
+599 VK
-605 IRNNQDEKVTQTVW
+605 
-619 FGYNKNTDTKDFRFY
+619 
-634 AGQKII
+634 
-640 ITLNDGYVGYGITS
+640 
-654 NLTSGYTYEV
+654 V
-664 SADGKTIT
+664 SEDHKTIT
-672 IYPTATLKFT
+672 IIASAQVRLTEIKVY
-682 SIDVAYKAA
+682 YK

>member
-180 KTTVTL
+180 KTTITL

-206 DSPLGEPVLT
+206 DSPLGNPVLT

-342 DSTNFKSTSTITFN
+342 DSTNFKSTSTVTFN

-430 VIYTYILPANT
+430 VIYTYVLPANT

-470 KATDDELLSKAA
+470 KAETETVDYEKLLDTASK
-482 SLFKKSYTKD
+482 LFKGNYLE
-492 ATVTLSEGVTAA
+492 AAEVTLTEGVTAA
-504 VKEGTTASS
+504 VKDGTPATT
-513 VTIKDGVV
+513 VTIADGKVKINPTKD
-521 TIKPTDKEETV
+521 ETV
-532 TLVLTAGQ
+532 TLVLTAGD
-540 KTKEISF
+540 KKKEITF
-547 TSKKVVESEIPA
+547 ACIIKSENPVPS
-559 DALKTSLTRK
+559 DAKSATISYTK
-569 ADVETSSND
+569 PSANTNV
-578 NKITSDNLDLLQY
+578 NLDASIADY
-591 LDSSISGI
+591 FSSDLFASIEVKKGTSTSTFVLASSSSFRLYANTEMVITAAEGKEFYNVEFTTAENKNGPYI
-599 VKSVVV
+599 VK
-605 IRNNQDEKVTQTVW
+605 
-619 FGYNKNTDTKDFRFY
+619 
-634 AGQKII
+634 
-640 ITLNDGYVGYGITS
+640 
-654 NLTSGYTYEV
+654 V
-664 SADGKTIT
+664 SEDHKTIT
-672 IYPTATLKFT
+672 IIASAQVRLTEIKVY
-682 SIDVAYKAA
+682 YK

>member
-206 DSPLGEPVLT
+206 DSPLGNPVLT

-342 DSTNFKSTSTITFN
+342 DSTNFKSTSTVTFN

-430 VIYTYILPANT
+430 VIYTYVLPANT

-470 KATDDELLSKAA
+470 KAETETVDYEK
-482 SLFKKSYTKD
+482 LFKRNYLE
-492 ATVTLSEGVTAA
+492 AAEVTLPEGVTAA
-504 VKEGTTASS
+504 VKDGTTATT
-513 VTIKDGVV
+513 VTIADGKVKINPTKD
-521 TIKPTDKEETV
+521 ETV
-532 TLVLTAGQ
+532 TLVLTAGD
-540 KTKEISF
+540 KKKEITF
-547 TSKKVVESEIPA
+547 A
-559 DALKTSLTRK
+559 C
-569 ADVETSSND
+569 
-578 NKITSDNLDLLQY
+578 
-591 LDSSISGI
+591 I
-599 VKSVVV
+599 VKSENPVPSDAKSATISYTKPSANTNVNLDASIADYFSSDLFASIEVKKGTSTSTYVLASSSSFRLYANTEMV
-605 IRNNQDEKVTQTVW
+605 ITAAEGKEFYNVEFTTAE
-619 FGYNKNTDTKDFRFY
+619 NKNGPYIVK
-634 AGQKII
+634 
-640 ITLNDGYVGYGITS
+640 
-654 NLTSGYTYEV
+654 V
-664 SADGKTIT
+664 SEDHKTIT
-672 IYPTATLKFT
+672 IIASAQVRLTEIKVY
-682 SIDVAYKAA
+682 YK

>member
-24 TACGDNNGGTTD
+24 TACGNNGTTD

-82 YKVIITRPDKDTD
+82 YKVTISRPDKDTD

-114 AIDVSEIAGAYTFA
+114 AIDVTEIASAYTFA
-128 NNKKTLKTGSYDLE
+128 NNKKTLSSGSYDLE
-142 AKATYSGKE
+142 AESSYNGKKATITWS
-151 ATIAWAVDEAQASI
+151 VDAAQASL
-165 AKVENGKLVITATAE
+165 AKVENGKLVVTATAE
-180 KTTVTL
+180 KNNVTL
-186 KATFTYN
+186 TATFAYN
-193 NATSIKKYSVVAY
+193 NATSTKKYTIVAY
-206 DSPLGEPVLT
+206 DSPLGDPVLT
-216 VTPENFKTAT
+216 LTPKNFKTAT

-281 ATGDAITSTSE
+281 ATGDAIKSTSE

-342 DSTNFKSTSTITFN
+342 DSTNFKSTSTVTFN

-369 TFNKKSD
+369 TFSKKSD

-408 GTDDKGTEVKAT
+408 GTDDKGTVVKAT

-430 VIYTYILPANT
+430 VIYTYVLPANT

-462 EGTTIQQP
+462 EGTSIQQP
-470 KATDDELLSKAA
+470 KAETVDYDKLLDTASK
-482 SLFKKSYTKD
+482 LFKGTYLE
-492 ATVTLSEGVTAA
+492 AAEVTLTEGVTAA
-504 VKEGTTASS
+504 VKDGTTATT
-513 VTIKDGVV
+513 VTIADGKVKINPTKD
-521 TIKPTDKEETV
+521 ETV
-532 TLVLTAGQ
+532 TLVLTAGD
-540 KTKEISF
+540 KKKEITF
-547 TSKKVVESEIPA
+547 ACVTKSENPVPSDAKCATISYTKPA
-559 DALKTSLTRK
+559 ANTN
-569 ADVETSSND
+569 V
-578 NKITSDNLDLLQY
+578 NLDASVADLF
-591 LDSSISGI
+591 SSDLFASIE
-599 VKSVVV
+599 VKKGTSTYDYVIASSSSFRLYANTEMVITAAEGKEFYNVEFTTAEKKNGPYVV
-605 IRNNQDEKVTQTVW
+605 KVSE
-619 FGYNKNTDTKDFRFY
+619 DH
-634 AGQKII
+634 
-640 ITLNDGYVGYGITS
+640 
-654 NLTSGYTYEV
+654 
-664 SADGKTIT
+664 KTIT
-672 IYPTATLKFT
+672 IIASAQVRLTEIKVY
-682 SIDVAYKAA
+682 YK

>member
-24 TACGDNNGGTTD
+24 TACCDNNGGTTD

-69 NENVAKITKGEGT
+69 NENIAKITKGEGT
-82 YKVIITRPDKDTD
+82 YKVTITRPDKDTD

-206 DSPLGEPVLT
+206 DSPLGNPVLT

-342 DSTNFKSTSTITFN
+342 DSTNFKSTSTVTFN
-356 EGVVENTK
+356 GGVVENTK

-369 TFNKKSD
+369 TFSKKSD

-430 VIYTYILPANT
+430 VIYTYVLPANT

-470 KATDDELLSKAA
+470 KAETETVDYEKLLDTASK
-482 SLFKKSYTKD
+482 LFKGNYLE
-492 ATVTLSEGVTAA
+492 AAEVTLTEGVTAA
-504 VKEGTTASS
+504 VF
-513 VTIKDGVV
+513 I
-521 TIKPTDKEETV
+521 
-532 TLVLTAGQ
+532 
-540 KTKEISF
+540 
-547 TSKKVVESEIPA
+547 
-559 DALKTSLTRK
+559 
-569 ADVETSSND
+569 
-578 NKITSDNLDLLQY
+578 
-591 LDSSISGI
+591 
-599 VKSVVV
+599 
-605 IRNNQDEKVTQTVW
+605 W
-619 FGYNKNTDTKDFRFY
+619 YNSYYCYNC
-634 AGQKII
+634 
-640 ITLNDGYVGYGITS
+640 
-654 NLTSGYTYEV
+654 
-664 SADGKTIT
+664 
-672 IYPTATLKFT
+672 
-682 SIDVAYKAA
+682 

>member
-180 KTTVTL
+180 KTTITL

-206 DSPLGEPVLT
+206 DSPLGNPVLT

-342 DSTNFKSTSTITFN
+342 DSTNFKSTSTVTFN

-430 VIYTYILPANT
+430 VIYTYVLPANT

-470 KATDDELLSKAA
+470 KAETETVDYEKLLDTASK
-482 SLFKKSYTKD
+482 LFKGNYLE
-492 ATVTLSEGVTAA
+492 AAEVTLTEGVTAA
-504 VKEGTTASS
+504 VKDGTTATT
-513 VTIKDGVV
+513 VTIADGKVKINPTKD
-521 TIKPTDKEETV
+521 ETV
-532 TLVLTAGQ
+532 TLVLTAGD
-540 KTKEISF
+540 KKKEITF
-547 TSKKVVESEIPA
+547 ACIIKSENPVPS
-559 DALKTSLTRK
+559 DAKSATISYTK
-569 ADVETSSND
+569 PSANTNV
-578 NKITSDNLDLLQY
+578 NLDASIADY
-591 LDSSISGI
+591 FSSDLFASIEVKKGTSTSTYVLASSSSFRLYANTEMVITAAEGKEFYNVEFTTAENKNGPYI
-599 VKSVVV
+599 VK
-605 IRNNQDEKVTQTVW
+605 
-619 FGYNKNTDTKDFRFY
+619 
-634 AGQKII
+634 
-640 ITLNDGYVGYGITS
+640 
-654 NLTSGYTYEV
+654 V
-664 SADGKTIT
+664 SEDHKTIT
-672 IYPTATLKFT
+672 IIANAQVRLTEIKVY
-682 SIDVAYKAA
+682 YK

>member
-69 NENVAKITKGEGT
+69 NENIAKITKGEGT
-82 YKVIITRPDKDTD
+82 YKVTITRPDKDTD

-206 DSPLGEPVLT
+206 DSPLGNPVLT

-342 DSTNFKSTSTITFN
+342 DSTNFKSTSTVTFN

-430 VIYTYILPANT
+430 VIYTYVLPANT

-470 KATDDELLSKAA
+470 KAETETVDYEKLLDTASK
-482 SLFKKSYTKD
+482 LFKGNYLE
-492 ATVTLSEGVTAA
+492 AAEVTLTEGVTAA
-504 VKEGTTASS
+504 VKDGTTATT
-513 VTIKDGVV
+513 VTIADGKVKINPTKD
-521 TIKPTDKEETV
+521 ETV
-532 TLVLTAGQ
+532 TLVLTAGD
-540 KTKEISF
+540 KKKEITF
-547 TSKKVVESEIPA
+547 ACIIKSENPVPS
-559 DALKTSLTRK
+559 DAKSATISYTK
-569 ADVETSSND
+569 PSANTNV
-578 NKITSDNLDLLQY
+578 NLDASIADY
-591 LDSSISGI
+591 FSSDLFASIE
-599 VKSVVV
+599 VKKGTSTSTYVLASSSSFRLYANTEMV
-605 IRNNQDEKVTQTVW
+605 ITAAEGKEFYNVEFTTAE
-619 FGYNKNTDTKDFRFY
+619 NKNGPYISK
-634 AGQKII
+634 
-640 ITLNDGYVGYGITS
+640 
-654 NLTSGYTYEV
+654 V
-664 SADGKTIT
+664 SEDHKTIT
-672 IYPTATLKFT
+672 IIASAQVRLTEIKVY
-682 SIDVAYKAA
+682 YK

>member
-180 KTTVTL
+180 KTTITL

-206 DSPLGEPVLT
+206 DSPLGNPVLT

-342 DSTNFKSTSTITFN
+342 DSTNFKSTSTVTFN

-430 VIYTYILPANT
+430 VIYTYVLPANT

-470 KATDDELLSKAA
+470 KAETETVDYEKLLDTASK
-482 SLFKKSYTKD
+482 LFKGNYLE
-492 ATVTLSEGVTAA
+492 AAEVTLTEGVTAA
-504 VKEGTTASS
+504 VKDGTPATT
-513 VTIKDGVV
+513 VTIADGKVKINPTKD
-521 TIKPTDKEETV
+521 ETV
-532 TLVLTAGQ
+532 TLVLTAGD
-540 KTKEISF
+540 KKKEITF
-547 TSKKVVESEIPA
+547 ACIIKSENPVPS
-559 DALKTSLTRK
+559 DAKSATISYTK
-569 ADVETSSND
+569 PSANTNV
-578 NKITSDNLDLLQY
+578 NLDASIADY
-591 LDSSISGI
+591 FSSDLFASIEVKKGTSTSTYVLASSSSFRLYANTEMVITAAEGKEFYNVEFTTAENKNGPYI
-599 VKSVVV
+599 VK
-605 IRNNQDEKVTQTVW
+605 
-619 FGYNKNTDTKDFRFY
+619 
-634 AGQKII
+634 
-640 ITLNDGYVGYGITS
+640 
-654 NLTSGYTYEV
+654 V
-664 SADGKTIT
+664 SEDHKTIMIIASAQVRLT
-672 IYPTATLKFT
+672 EIKVY
-682 SIDVAYKAA
+682 YK

>member
-180 KTTVTL
+180 KTTITL

-206 DSPLGEPVLT
+206 DSPLGNPVLT

-302 QFAAGVNQFYIENP
+302 QFAAGVNQFYIKNP

-342 DSTNFKSTSTITFN
+342 DSTNFKSTSTVTFN

-430 VIYTYILPANT
+430 VIYTYVLPANT

-470 KATDDELLSKAA
+470 KAETETVDYEKLLDTASK
-482 SLFKKSYTKD
+482 LFKGNYLE
-492 ATVTLSEGVTAA
+492 AAEVTLTEGVTAA
-504 VKEGTTASS
+504 VKDGTTATT
-513 VTIKDGVV
+513 VTIADGKVKINPTKD
-521 TIKPTDKEETV
+521 ETV
-532 TLVLTAGQ
+532 TPVLTAGD
-540 KTKEISF
+540 KKKEITF
-547 TSKKVVESEIPA
+547 ACIIKSENPVPS
-559 DALKTSLTRK
+559 DAKSATISYTK
-569 ADVETSSND
+569 PSANTNV
-578 NKITSDNLDLLQY
+578 NLDASIADY
-591 LDSSISGI
+591 FSSDLFASIEVKKGTSTSTYVLASSSSFRLYANTEMVITAAEGKEFYNVEFTTAENKNGPYI
-599 VKSVVV
+599 VK
-605 IRNNQDEKVTQTVW
+605 
-619 FGYNKNTDTKDFRFY
+619 
-634 AGQKII
+634 
-640 ITLNDGYVGYGITS
+640 
-654 NLTSGYTYEV
+654 V
-664 SADGKTIT
+664 SEDHKTIT
-672 IYPTATLKFT
+672 IIASAQVRLTEIKVY
-682 SIDVAYKAA
+682 YK

>member
-180 KTTVTL
+180 KTTITL

-206 DSPLGEPVLT
+206 DSPLGNPVLT

-342 DSTNFKSTSTITFN
+342 DSTNFKSTSTVTFN

-408 GTDDKGTEVKAT
+408 GTDDKSTEVKAT

-430 VIYTYILPANT
+430 VIYTYVLPANT

-470 KATDDELLSKAA
+470 KAETETVDYEKLLDTASK
-482 SLFKKSYTKD
+482 LFKGNYLE
-492 ATVTLSEGVTAA
+492 AAEVTLTEGVTAA
-504 VKEGTTASS
+504 VKDGTTATT
-513 VTIKDGVV
+513 VTIADGKVKINPTKD
-521 TIKPTDKEETV
+521 ETV
-532 TLVLTAGQ
+532 TLVLTAGD
-540 KTKEISF
+540 KKKEITF
-547 TSKKVVESEIPA
+547 ACIIYSENPVPS
-559 DALKTSLTRK
+559 DAKSATISYTK
-569 ADVETSSND
+569 PSANTNV
-578 NKITSDNLDLLQY
+578 NLDASIADY
-591 LDSSISGI
+591 FSSDLFASIEVKKGTSTSTYVLASSSSFRLYANTEMVITAAEGKEFYNVEFTTAENKNGPYI
-599 VKSVVV
+599 VK
-605 IRNNQDEKVTQTVW
+605 
-619 FGYNKNTDTKDFRFY
+619 
-634 AGQKII
+634 
-640 ITLNDGYVGYGITS
+640 
-654 NLTSGYTYEV
+654 V
-664 SADGKTIT
+664 SEDHKTIT
-672 IYPTATLKFT
+672 IIASAQVRLTEIKVY
-682 SIDVAYKAA
+682 YK

>member
-180 KTTVTL
+180 KTTITL

-206 DSPLGEPVLT
+206 DSPLGNPVLT

-342 DSTNFKSTSTITFN
+342 DSTNFKSTSTVTFN

-430 VIYTYILPANT
+430 VIYTYVLPANT

-470 KATDDELLSKAA
+470 KAETETVDYEKLLDTASK
-482 SLFKKSYTKD
+482 LFKGNYLE
-492 ATVTLSEGVTAA
+492 AAEVTLTEGVTAA
-504 VKEGTTASS
+504 VKDGTTATT
-513 VTIKDGVV
+513 VTIADGKVKINPTKD
-521 TIKPTDKEETV
+521 ETV
-532 TLVLTAGQ
+532 TLVLTAGD
-540 KTKEISF
+540 KKKEITF
-547 TSKKVVESEIPA
+547 ACIIKSENPVPS
-559 DALKTSLTRK
+559 DAKSATISYTK
-569 ADVETSSND
+569 PSANTNV
-578 NKITSDNLDLLQY
+578 NLDASIADY
-591 LDSSISGI
+591 FSSDLFASIEVKKGTSTSTYVLASSSSFRLYANTEMVITAAEGKQFYNVEFTTAENKNGPYI
-599 VKSVVV
+599 VK
-605 IRNNQDEKVTQTVW
+605 
-619 FGYNKNTDTKDFRFY
+619 
-634 AGQKII
+634 
-640 ITLNDGYVGYGITS
+640 
-654 NLTSGYTYEV
+654 V
-664 SADGKTIT
+664 SEDHKTIT
-672 IYPTATLKFT
+672 IIASAQVRLTEIKVY
-682 SIDVAYKAA
+682 YK

>member
-69 NENVAKITKGEGT
+69 NENIAKITKGEGT
-82 YKVIITRPDKDTD
+82 YKVTITRPDKDTD

-193 NATSIKKYSVVAY
+193 NTTSIKKYSVVAY

-216 VTPENFKTAT
+216 VTPENFKTAK
-226 GIKMDKVVENTAHPD
+226 GIKMDKVVENTAHPE

-281 ATGDAITSTSE
+281 ATGDAIKSTSE

-342 DSTNFKSTSTITFN
+342 DSTNFKSTSTVTFN

-369 TFNKKSD
+369 TFSKKSD

-430 VIYTYILPANT
+430 VIYTYVLPANT

-470 KATDDELLSKAA
+470 KAETETVDYEKLLDTASK
-482 SLFKKSYTKD
+482 LFKGNYLE
-492 ATVTLSEGVTAA
+492 AAEVTLTEGVTAA
-504 VKEGTTASS
+504 VKDGTTATT
-513 VTIKDGVV
+513 VTIADGKVKINPTKD
-521 TIKPTDKEETV
+521 ETV
-532 TLVLTAGQ
+532 TLVLTAGD
-540 KTKEISF
+540 KKKEITF
-547 TSKKVVESEIPA
+547 ACIIKSENPVPS
-559 DALKTSLTRK
+559 DAKSATISYTK
-569 ADVETSSND
+569 PSANTNV
-578 NKITSDNLDLLQY
+578 NLDASIADY
-591 LDSSISGI
+591 FSSDLFASIEVKKGTSTSTYVLASSSSFRLYANTEMVITAAEGKEFYNVEFTTAENKNGPYI
-599 VKSVVV
+599 VK
-605 IRNNQDEKVTQTVW
+605 
-619 FGYNKNTDTKDFRFY
+619 
-634 AGQKII
+634 
-640 ITLNDGYVGYGITS
+640 
-654 NLTSGYTYEV
+654 V
-664 SADGKTIT
+664 SEDHKTIT
-672 IYPTATLKFT
+672 IIASAQVRLTEIKVY
-682 SIDVAYKAA
+682 YK

>member
-180 KTTVTL
+180 KTTITL

-206 DSPLGEPVLT
+206 DSPLGNPVLT

-342 DSTNFKSTSTITFN
+342 DSTNFKSTSTVTFN

-430 VIYTYILPANT
+430 VIYTYVLPANT

-470 KATDDELLSKAA
+470 KAETETVDYEKLLDTASK
-482 SLFKKSYTKD
+482 LFKGNYLE
-492 ATVTLSEGVTAA
+492 AAEVTLTEGVTAA
-504 VKEGTTASS
+504 VKDGTPATT
-513 VTIKDGVV
+513 VTIADGKVKINPTKD
-521 TIKPTDKEETV
+521 ETV
-532 TLVLTAGQ
+532 TLVLTAGD
-540 KTKEISF
+540 KKKEITF
-547 TSKKVVESEIPA
+547 ACIIKSENPVPS
-559 DALKTSLTRK
+559 DAKSATISYTK
-569 ADVETSSND
+569 PSANTNV
-578 NKITSDNLDLLQY
+578 NLDASIADY
-591 LDSSISGI
+591 FSSDLFASIEVKKGTSTSTYVLASSSSFRLYANTEMVITAAEGKEFYNVEFTTAENKNGPYI
-599 VKSVVV
+599 VK
-605 IRNNQDEKVTQTVW
+605 
-619 FGYNKNTDTKDFRFY
+619 
-634 AGQKII
+634 
-640 ITLNDGYVGYGITS
+640 
-654 NLTSGYTYEV
+654 V
-664 SADGKTIT
+664 SEDHKTIT
-672 IYPTATLKFT
+672 IIASAQVRLTEIKVY
-682 SIDVAYKAA
+682 YK

>member
-180 KTTVTL
+180 KTTITL

-206 DSPLGEPVLT
+206 DSPLGNPVLT

-342 DSTNFKSTSTITFN
+342 DSTNFKSTSTVTFN

-430 VIYTYILPANT
+430 VIYTYVLPANT

-470 KATDDELLSKAA
+470 KAETETVDYEKLLDTASK
-482 SLFKKSYTKD
+482 LFKGNYLEAAD
-492 ATVTLSEGVTAA
+492 VTLTEGVTAA
-504 VKEGTTASS
+504 VKDGTTATT
-513 VTIKDGVV
+513 VTIADGKVKINPTKD
-521 TIKPTDKEETV
+521 ETV
-532 TLVLTAGQ
+532 TLVLTAGD
-540 KTKEISF
+540 KKKEITF
-547 TSKKVVESEIPA
+547 ACIIKSENPVPS
-559 DALKTSLTRK
+559 DAKSATISYTK
-569 ADVETSSND
+569 PSANTNV
-578 NKITSDNLDLLQY
+578 NLDASIADY
-591 LDSSISGI
+591 FSSDLFASIEVKKGTSTSTYVLASSSSFRLYANTEMVITAAEGKEFYNVEFTTAENKNGPYI
-599 VKSVVV
+599 VK
-605 IRNNQDEKVTQTVW
+605 
-619 FGYNKNTDTKDFRFY
+619 
-634 AGQKII
+634 
-640 ITLNDGYVGYGITS
+640 
-654 NLTSGYTYEV
+654 V
-664 SADGKTIT
+664 SEDHKTIT
-672 IYPTATLKFT
+672 IIASAQVRLTEIKVY
-682 SIDVAYKAA
+682 YK

>member
-69 NENVAKITKGEGT
+69 NENIAKITKGEGT
-82 YKVIITRPDKDTD
+82 YKVTITRPDKDTD

-206 DSPLGEPVLT
+206 DSPLGNPVLT

-342 DSTNFKSTSTITFN
+342 DSTNFKSTSTVTFN

-430 VIYTYILPANT
+430 VIYTYVLPANT

-470 KATDDELLSKAA
+470 KAETETVDYEKLLDTASK
-482 SLFKKSYTKD
+482 LFKGNYLE
-492 ATVTLSEGVTAA
+492 AAEVTLTEGVTAA
-504 VKEGTTASS
+504 VKDGTTATT
-513 VTIKDGVV
+513 VTIADGKVKINPTKD
-521 TIKPTDKEETV
+521 ETV
-532 TLVLTAGQ
+532 TLVLTAGD
-540 KTKEISF
+540 KKKEITF
-547 TSKKVVESEIPA
+547 ACIIKSENPVPS
-559 DALKTSLTRK
+559 DAKSATISYTK
-569 ADVETSSND
+569 PSANTNV
-578 NKITSDNLDLLQY
+578 NLDASIADY
-591 LDSSISGI
+591 FSSDLFASIE
-599 VKSVVV
+599 VKKGTSTSTYVLASSSSFRLYANTEMV
-605 IRNNQDEKVTQTVW
+605 ITAAEGKEFYNVEFTTAE
-619 FGYNKNTDTKDFRFY
+619 NKN
-634 AGQKII
+634 GP
-640 ITLNDGYVGYGITS
+640 YVVK
-654 NLTSGYTYEV
+654 V
-664 SADGKTIT
+664 SEDHKTIT
-672 IYPTATLKFT
+672 IIASAQVRLTEIKVY
-682 SIDVAYKAA
+682 YK

>member
-180 KTTVTL
+180 KTTITL

-206 DSPLGEPVLT
+206 DSPLGNPVLT

-226 GIKMDKVVENTAHPD
+226 GIKMDKVVENTAHSD

-281 ATGDAITSTSE
+281 ANGDAIKSTSE

-342 DSTNFKSTSTITFN
+342 DSTNFKSTSTVTFN

-369 TFNKKSD
+369 TFSKKSD

-430 VIYTYILPANT
+430 VIYTYVLPANT

-470 KATDDELLSKAA
+470 KVETVDYAKLLDTASK
-482 SLFKKSYTKD
+482 LFKGTYLE
-492 ATVTLSEGVTAA
+492 AAEVTLTEGVTAA
-504 VKEGTTASS
+504 VKDGTTATT
-513 VTIKDGVV
+513 VTIADGKVKINPTKD
-521 TIKPTDKEETV
+521 ETV
-532 TLVLTAGQ
+532 TLVLTAGD
-540 KTKEISF
+540 KKKEITF
-547 TSKKVVESEIPA
+547 ACIIKSENPVPS
-559 DALKTSLTRK
+559 DAKSATISYTKLSANTN
-569 ADVETSSND
+569 V
-578 NKITSDNLDLLQY
+578 NLDASIADY
-591 LDSSISGI
+591 FSSDLFASIEVKKGTSTSTYVLASSSSFRLYANTEMVITAAEGKEFYNVEFTTAENKNGPYI
-599 VKSVVV
+599 VK
-605 IRNNQDEKVTQTVW
+605 
-619 FGYNKNTDTKDFRFY
+619 
-634 AGQKII
+634 
-640 ITLNDGYVGYGITS
+640 
-654 NLTSGYTYEV
+654 V
-664 SADGKTIT
+664 SEDHKTIT
-672 IYPTATLKFT
+672 IIASAQVRLTEIKVY
-682 SIDVAYKAA
+682 YK

>member
-69 NENVAKITKGEGT
+69 NENIAKITKGEGT
-82 YKVIITRPDKDTD
+82 YKVTITRPDKDTD

-206 DSPLGEPVLT
+206 DSPLGNPVLT

-265 EVYGSYDNLK
+265 EVYGSHDNLK

-342 DSTNFKSTSTITFN
+342 DSTNFKSTSTVTFN
-356 EGVVENTK
+356 GGVVENTK

-369 TFNKKSD
+369 TFSKKSD

-396 VYGTYDNMKLYA
+396 VYGTHDNMKLYA

-430 VIYTYILPANT
+430 VIYTYVLPANT

-470 KATDDELLSKAA
+470 KAETETVDYEKLLDTASK
-482 SLFKKSYTKD
+482 LFKGNYLE
-492 ATVTLSEGVTAA
+492 AAEVTLTEGVTAA
-504 VKEGTTASS
+504 VKDGTTATT
-513 VTIKDGVV
+513 VTIADGKVKINPTKD
-521 TIKPTDKEETV
+521 ETV
-532 TLVLTAGQ
+532 TLVLTAGD
-540 KTKEISF
+540 KKKEITF
-547 TSKKVVESEIPA
+547 ACIIKSENPVPS
-559 DALKTSLTRK
+559 DAKSATISYTK
-569 ADVETSSND
+569 PSANTNV
-578 NKITSDNLDLLQY
+578 NLDASIADY
-591 LDSSISGI
+591 FSSDLFASIEVKKGTSTSTYVLASSSSFRLYANTEMVITAAEGKYFYNVEFTTAENKNGPYI
-599 VKSVVV
+599 VK
-605 IRNNQDEKVTQTVW
+605 
-619 FGYNKNTDTKDFRFY
+619 
-634 AGQKII
+634 
-640 ITLNDGYVGYGITS
+640 
-654 NLTSGYTYEV
+654 V
-664 SADGKTIT
+664 SEDHKTIT
-672 IYPTATLKFT
+672 IIASAQVRLTEIKVY
-682 SIDVAYKAA
+682 YK

>member
-69 NENVAKITKGEGT
+69 NENIAKITKGEGT

-180 KTTVTL
+180 KTTITL

-206 DSPLGEPVLT
+206 DSPLGNPVLT

-342 DSTNFKSTSTITFN
+342 DSTNFKSTSTVTFN

-430 VIYTYILPANT
+430 VIYTYVLPANT

-470 KATDDELLSKAA
+470 KAETETVDYEKLLDTASK
-482 SLFKKSYTKD
+482 LFKGNYLE
-492 ATVTLSEGVTAA
+492 AAEVTLTEGVTAA
-504 VKEGTTASS
+504 VKDGTTATT
-513 VTIKDGVV
+513 VTIADGKVKINPTKD
-521 TIKPTDKEETV
+521 ETV
-532 TLVLTAGQ
+532 TLVLTAGD
-540 KTKEISF
+540 KKKEITF
-547 TSKKVVESEIPA
+547 ACIIKSENPVPS
-559 DALKTSLTRK
+559 DAKSATISYTK
-569 ADVETSSND
+569 PSANTNV
-578 NKITSDNLDLLQY
+578 NLDASIADY
-591 LDSSISGI
+591 FSSDLFASIEVKKGTSTSTYVLASSSSFRLYANTEMVITAAEGKEFYNVEFTTAENKNGPYI
-599 VKSVVV
+599 VK
-605 IRNNQDEKVTQTVW
+605 
-619 FGYNKNTDTKDFRFY
+619 
-634 AGQKII
+634 
-640 ITLNDGYVGYGITS
+640 
-654 NLTSGYTYEV
+654 V
-664 SADGKTIT
+664 SEDHKTIT
-672 IYPTATLKFT
+672 IIANAQVRLTEIKVY
-682 SIDVAYKAA
+682 YK